1 MGEDK
6 GSTRANSDS
15 GGEIQR
21 LRARCRDLHEANV
34 LLSGIFD
41 QMARR
46 GVRLSQLLTDEERHA
61 LLAAAN
67 MTSAWGQTTGRGS
80 GAGTDERM
88 SCNDCE
94 GHEE

>member
-15 GGEIQR
+15 GGEIPR
-21 LRARCRDLHEANV
+21 LKARCRDLHQANL

-67 MTSAWGQTTGRGS
+67 ATSAWGGITGRGS

-88 SCNDCE
+88 ISNDSQ

>member
-1 MGEDK
+1 MGEDT
-6 GSTRANSDS
+6 GSTRANSDN

-21 LRARCRDLHEANV
+21 LKARCRDLHEANV

-41 QMARR
+41 QMGRR
-46 GVRLSQLLTDEERHA
+46 GVRLWEVLTDQERHA

-67 MTSAWGQTTGRGS
+67 MTSAWGETTGRGS

-88 SCNDCE
+88 SSNDSE
-94 GHEE
+94 DHEE

>member
-1 MGEDK
+1 MGEDT
-6 GSTRANSDS
+6 GIPRANVAG
-15 GGEIQR
+15 GGEIPR
-21 LRARCRDLHEANV
+21 LKARCRDLHQANL

-46 GVRLSQLLTDEERHA
+46 GVRLSELLTDEERHA
-61 LLAAAN
+61 LLTAAN

-88 SCNDCE
+88 SSNDSE

>member
-21 LRARCRDLHEANV
+21 LKARCRDLHEANV

-41 QMARR
+41 RLARR
-46 GVRLSQLLTDEERHA
+46 GVRLCEVLTDEERHA

-67 MTSAWGQTTGRGS
+67 VTSAWGRTSVRAPRGGYGS
-80 GAGTDERM
+80 EDEP
-88 SCNDCE
+88 NQ
-94 GHEE
+94 

>member
-1 MGEDK
+1 MGKDT
-6 GSTRANSDS
+6 GSTRADLDN

-21 LRARCRDLHEANV
+21 LKAQCRDLHQANV

-46 GVRLSQLLTDEERHA
+46 GVRLWELLTDEERHI
-61 LLAAAN
+61 LLAVAN
-67 MTSAWGQTTGRGS
+67 VTSAWPETTGRGS

-88 SCNDCE
+88 SSNDSE

>member
-1 MGEDK
+1 MAEDT

-21 LRARCRDLHEANV
+21 LKARCRDLHEANM

-41 QMARR
+41 HMGRR
-46 GVRLSQLLTDEERHA
+46 GVRLWEVLTDEERHA

-67 MTSAWGQTTGRGS
+67 MTSAWGRTTGRGS

-88 SCNDCE
+88 SSNDSE
-94 GHEE
+94 GHQE

>member
-6 GSTRANSDS
+6 GSTRANCDS

-21 LRARCRDLHEANV
+21 LKARCRDLHEANV

-41 QMARR
+41 HMARR
-46 GVRLSQLLTDEERHA
+46 GVRLWEVLTDEERHG

-67 MTSAWGQTTGRGS
+67 MASAWGETPGRGS

-88 SCNDCE
+88 SCNDGE

>member
-6 GSTRANSDS
+6 GSTRANVAG

-21 LRARCRDLHEANV
+21 LKARCRDLHQANV

-46 GVRLSQLLTDEERHA
+46 GVRLCEVLTDEERHA

-67 MTSAWGQTTGRGS
+67 MTSAWGQRAGRAAQGS
-80 GAGTDERM
+80 HGSKDGLDQ
-88 SCNDCE
+88 
-94 GHEE
+94 